1 MAEAG
6 LEPRSFLLRMFS
18 SEVFSKLTNHTFIK
32 VQLHSFPWVYSRSPL
47 KVREVGQRD
56 THEDPT
62 TQMHVGTFNKTGVLS
77 FGGIVKIFLPFMKL
91 LTTYKHILRT

>member
-1 MAEAG
+1 M
-6 LEPRSFLLRMFS
+6 
-18 SEVFSKLTNHTFIK
+18 
-32 VQLHSFPWVYSRSPL
+32 
-47 KVREVGQRD
+47 REVGQRD

-91 LTTYKHILRT
+91 LTSYKHILRT